1 MKKKL
6 ALAIT
11 VIMALSAVPAYA
23 GVPAAPTASKVTVNG
38 EAKAFEAYNIKS
50 NNYFKLRDIAYV
62 LNGTDSS
69 FSVGWDG
76 EANSI
81 ALVKGEAYAPTGSEM
96 KVSGTK
102 DIKDAVESNSTIL
115 IDGQKAALKAY
126 TIKGNNYFKLR
137 DLGTALGFDVGW
149 DNASQTISITS
160 AFLGGYGG
168 PGEDY
173 VPEESETPV
182 VPEKPSKPEK
192 PIESA
197 KPNVLTEEQLTEM
210 GLFDYAYRAGLYN
223 TEMTVIL
230 AFPKTS
236 DFADIKIESYY
247 LNGKENTATA
257 VKLPGGESSFYWDD
271 SLTEYALK
279 YFFNNGD
286 LNTNF
291 DPVTGIAS
299 NDYVLNMLITM
310 KDGTTYHYTETGQLK
325 FTGFGGDTSWGDDQL
340 SPELKSLQAKLLKES
355 RGF

>member
-6 ALAIT
+6 ALAMT
-11 VIMALSAVPAYA
+11 AIMALSAVPAYA

-76 EANSI
+76 AANSI

-137 DLGTALGFDVGW
+137 DLGTALGFNVGW

-160 AFLGGYGG
+160 
-168 PGEDY
+168 E
-173 VPEESETPV
+173 
-182 VPEKPSKPEK
+182 PSVA
-192 PIESA
+192 A
-197 KPNVLTEEQLTEM
+197 KPTEKEEKTTLTWEEAEKMGLSMEIVGIWASHGLYSEMICFADDSPFKAISVNSATVNGKKATAHVYTAAYLKTTEM
-210 GLFDYAYRAGLYN
+210 WSDYYN
-223 TEMTVIL
+223 DADFFLQYT
-230 AFPKTS
+230 FPDNAMYS
-236 DFADIKIESYY
+236 LNADPYSPDY
-247 LNGKENTATA
+247 GKRNDVSVT
-257 VKLPGGESSFYWDD
+257 Y
-271 SLTEYALK
+271 SLQTKDGKVYTL
-279 YFFNNGD
+279 
-286 LNTNF
+286 
-291 DPVTGIAS
+291 PVT
-299 NDYVLNMLITM
+299 YNMLSE
-310 KDGTTYHYTETGQLK
+310 GN
-325 FTGFGGDTSWGDDQL
+325 GGLWI
-340 SPELKSLQAKLLKES
+340 E
-355 RGF
+355 

>member
-6 ALAIT
+6 ALSMTA
-11 VIMALSAVPAYA
+11 IMALSAVPAYA

-76 EANSI
+76 AANSI

-149 DNASQTISITS
+149 DNTSQTISITTGTS
-160 AFLGGYGG
+160 TVVK
-168 PGEDY
+168 PTQK
-173 VPEESETPV
+173 EEKTELTMAELKEMGV
-182 VPEKPSKPEK
+182 D
-192 PIESA
+192 IEIVSIYYNSHWSDPFFIEAVEFAPDSPFKTISTKSVNVCGTKARTDIYTGAYA
-197 KPNVLTEEQLTEM
+197 KEYLETEEM
-210 GLFDYAYRAGLYN
+210 PA
-223 TEMTVIL
+223 
-230 AFPKTS
+230 
-236 DFADIKIESYY
+236 DF
-247 LNGKENTATA
+247 
-257 VKLPGGESSFYWDD
+257 F
-271 SLTEYALK
+271 LK
-279 YFFNNGD
+279 YSFPNGIMVMNNEP
-286 LNTNF
+286 F
-291 DPVTGIAS
+291 
-299 NDYVLNMLITM
+299 M
-310 KDGTTYHYTETGQLK
+310 TETYGKRNDISIEYQLQTK
-325 FTGFGGDTSWGDDQL
+325 EGKLYTCKTNYNLLVEGNGGIWL
-340 SPELKSLQAKLLKES
+340 E
-355 RGF
+355 

>member
-76 EANSI
+76 AANSI

-102 DIKDAVESNSTIL
+102 DIKDAVESTSAIL

-173 VPEESETPV
+173 VPEKPAE
-182 VPEKPSKPEK
+182 PEKPAGPAVITEG
-192 PIESA
+192 E
-197 KPNVLTEEQLTEM
+197 LTKMGFFDYMGHAGLARTEM
-210 GLFDYAYRAGLYN
+210 VN
-223 TEMTVIL
+223 VIGI
-230 AFPKTS
+230 PKTS
-236 DFADIKIESYY
+236 DFADVQVESYY
-247 LNGKENTATA
+247 LNGKENTAVA
-257 VKLPGGESSFYWDD
+257 VKLPGGDYSYFWGKNLD
-271 SLTEYALK
+271 EYALK
-279 YFFNNGD
+279 FFFNVGD

-291 DPVTGIAS
+291 DPKTGTAT
-299 NDYVLNMLITM
+299 NDYVLTLLITM
-310 KDGTTYHYTETGQLK
+310 KDGTTYRYTEKDVLS
-325 FTGFGGDTSWGDDQL
+325 FEGFGGDTSWGDDQL
-340 SPELKSLQAKLLKES
+340 SNEMKAFQEKLLVES